1 MNLNRKQEKIMSD
14 THTLVCGKCGAVNR
28 IPSEKLADHPKCG
41 KCKQPLFQGKAL
53 EASGDLFR
61 KHIEK
66 TSLPVVVDFWAPW
79 CGPCKMMAPVFQ
91 EAAGKL
97 EPHARLLK
105 LNTEED
111 QRTAA
116 FYRIQS
122 IPTLV
127 LFKNGREKNRKSG
140 ALDLKNLVGWVNA
153 NL

>member
-1 MNLNRKQEKIMSD
+1 MSD
-14 THTLVCGKCGAVNR
+14 IHTLVCGKCGTVNR
-28 IPSEKLADHPKCG
+28 IPSEKLTAHPNCG

-53 EASGDLFR
+53 GLSGDLFR

-97 EPHARLLK
+97 EPHVRLLK

-116 FYRIQS
+116 LYRIQS

-127 LFKNGREKNRKSG
+127 LFKNGREKNRKAG
-140 ALDLKNLVGWVNA
+140 AVDLKTLIGWVNA